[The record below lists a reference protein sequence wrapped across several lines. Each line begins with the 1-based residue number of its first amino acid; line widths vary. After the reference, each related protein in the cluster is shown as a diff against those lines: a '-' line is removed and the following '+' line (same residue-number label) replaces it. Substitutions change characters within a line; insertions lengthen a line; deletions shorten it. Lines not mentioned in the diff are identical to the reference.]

1 MSRVTNLK
9 KTLKNT
15 VKKITVGYHRRFMS
29 YGRDDLIIILSKL
42 GLSESDNV
50 FVHSSYDQFLGF
62 QGKPYDVVESIRQ
75 VIGATGTILMPS
87 MPFKDSALRYIT
99 SGKKFDLCKT
109 PSAMGL
115 LTELFRRDPDTRR
128 SSHPTHPILA
138 NGPLADFF
146 ISGHEKATTPC
157 GKHSPFDKLT
167 ERGGKFLLLGTGI
180 EVLTFFHYLEE
191 RFEENMP
198 RSPFTEDHH
207 TVVFTGDNGDERV
220 INTRLYDQ
228 AVSRSR
234 SLSPLQHQ
242 LRINGHW
249 KHLKLGT
256 LKVALIRADDIVK
269 AYQQLIAQNV
279 FCYDS

>member
-1 MSRVTNLK
+1 MSKTTKLK
-9 KTLKNT
+9 RTLKNT
-15 VKKITVGYHRRFMS
+15 VKKITVSYHRIFMS
-29 YGRDDLIIILSKL
+29 YGRDDLVKSLSKL

-50 FVHSSYDQFLGF
+50 FVHSSYDKFLGF

-75 VIGATGTILMPS
+75 VAGATGTLLMPS
-87 MPFKDSALRYIT
+87 MPFRDTAYRYIK
-99 SGKKFDLCKT
+99 SGKRFDLRKT

-146 ISGHEKATTPC
+146 ISSHEKATTPC
-157 GKHSPFDKLT
+157 GKHSPFDKLA
-167 ERGGKFLLLGTGI
+167 ERHGKILLLGTGV

-191 RFEENMP
+191 RFEEAMP
-198 RSPFTEDHH
+198 RSPFTEDQF
-207 TVVFTGDNGDERV
+207 TVVFSGDNGDEKV
-220 INTRLYDQ
+220 IHTRLYDP

-242 LRINGHW
+242 LKINGHW
-249 KHLKLGT
+249 KWLKLG
-256 LKVALIRADDIVK
+256 ALEVVLISVDDIFQ
-269 AYQQLIAQNV
+269 AYQQLVEQNI
-279 FCYDS
+279 FCYDY